1 MARRAFT
8 LVEVVIA
15 ASIMTVVMLFVV
27 GAMNTSLTA
36 ANFDMAMTTINKDL
50 RTSIDRITSELRDGG
65 GDEFDN
71 NYVTTHD
78 PVTATVSAPTVSFR
92 RRTGL
97 SGAEDG
103 LTAANSAALNWGPVI
118 TYALADSANEISGD
132 GIDNDGDGLIDEQSL
147 MRTENGLTVMLVDNV
162 MAFDVTRDPTAQSSD
177 ELVVTLTLGRA
188 YVSNGTRNVLVQTV
202 TSRVVLRNRPRAM

>member
-8 LVEVVIA
+8 LIEVVIA
-15 ASIMTVVMLFVV
+15 ASIMAIVMLFVV

-36 ANFDMAMTTINKDL
+36 ANFDMAMTTLNKDL

-97 SGAEDG
+97 AGAEDG
-103 LTAANSAALNWGPVI
+103 LVAGNSVALNWSPVI
-118 TYALADSANEISGD
+118 TYALVDSANETSGD
-132 GIDNDGDGLIDEQSL
+132 GVDDDNDGLIDERSL
-147 MRTENGLTVMLVDNV
+147 MRTENGVTVMVVDNV
-162 MAFDVTRDPTAQSSD
+162 MAFDVTRDPTAQSAD
-177 ELVVTLTLGRA
+177 ELVITLVLGRA
-188 YVSNGTRNVLVQTV
+188 YISNGTRNVLVQTV
-202 TSRVVLRNRPRAM
+202 TSRVVLRNRPRAE